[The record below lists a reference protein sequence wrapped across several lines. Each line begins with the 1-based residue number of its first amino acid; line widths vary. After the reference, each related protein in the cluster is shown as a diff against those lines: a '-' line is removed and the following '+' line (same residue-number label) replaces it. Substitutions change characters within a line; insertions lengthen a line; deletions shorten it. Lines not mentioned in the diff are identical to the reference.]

1 MGMGAFCDIKTVWEY
16 SQLTDQAKNSK
27 PYRNTDELNPKY
39 PLGKRRYS
47 DRYFKP
53 RIDLIDEVRDSPYG
67 VKETITTINKDG
79 TTSTKPMPW
88 TYYKPPIEIYYTDR
102 YMLGTFYSDNTF
114 KFNPSAGCYGQG
126 DNGIISS
133 VLPGWIVARSN
144 YGGLVFVHRQTKIS
158 IPVYQGMRIR
168 LCDGSPTEPFEL
180 HANTLDRKKTKAYR
194 AVHDEMFKIATAML
208 SAMGEEAIFNEMKQ
222 MVHGQVAPFMNYRHL
237 ELSKAYDS
245 NDPAGAVMWLALRY
259 NIKDCRSQYVYDKY
273 MTARTMNSL
282 KPKVL
287 VRNVKDNFYNEV
299 YKEAIGRGESL
310 LKSYVYRYGD
320 KLPTAEWGQKI
331 FVNGV
336 EHKRIV

>member
-16 SQLTDQAKNSK
+16 SQLINQARDSK
-27 PYRNTDELNPKY
+27 PYRNTNKLNPKY

-53 RIDLIDEVRDSPYG
+53 RIDLLEN
-67 VKETITTINKDG
+67 VKNINLETWYNHHD
-79 TTSTKPMPW
+79 
-88 TYYKPPIEIYYTDR
+88 KPPIEIYYTDR
-102 YMLGTFYSDNTF
+102 YMLGTFYFDNTF

-194 AVHDEMFKIATAML
+194 AVHDEMFKVATAML

-222 MVHGQVAPFMNYRHL
+222 MVHGQVAPFINYRQS

-259 NIKDCRSQYVYDKY
+259 NINDCRCGYVYDKY
-273 MTARTMNSL
+273 MSTRIMNSL

-287 VRNVKDNFYNEV
+287 VRNVKDNFYKEV

-331 FVNGV
+331 FVDGV

>member
-1 MGMGAFCDIKTVWEY
+1 MGAFYDIKTVWEY
-16 SQLTDQAKNSK
+16 SQLIDQAKNSK

-53 RIDLIDEVRDSPYG
+53 VLQ
-67 VKETITTINKDG
+67 ETHGKNWQY
-79 TTSTKPMPW
+79 SSNL
-88 TYYKPPIEIYYTDR
+88 PPIEIYYTDR

-126 DNGIISS
+126 DTGVISS

-194 AVHDEMFKIATAML
+194 AVHDEMFKVATAML

-222 MVHGQVAPFMNYRHL
+222 MVHGQVAPFINYRQS

-259 NIKDCRSQYVYDKY
+259 NINDCRCGYVYDKY
-273 MTARTMNSL
+273 MSTRIMNSL

-287 VRNVKDNFYNEV
+287 VRNVKDNFYKEV
-299 YKEAIGRGESL
+299 YKEAIGKGESL

-331 FVNGV
+331 FVDGV